1 MNTSALERLRNM
13 PECFTDKTFMRLNRL
28 SPETTRVTLSRMKSS
43 NLIQSAGD
51 RSGVYFNLLRNE
63 NAANEHMINA
73 LLFIYPTAV
82 LVGESV
88 LHNAGWITQI
98 PASITVAVL
107 RRKSLQ
113 KLNGFSIETRDLD
126 WFKSM
131 NDLFL
136 SADSAD
142 FTTYGLKSIPPEYA
156 LLEVFQQGGYGLD
169 LDDVDIPDDKAEL
182 VSLLFSENGLDFGSA
197 HQTPRMGMR

>member
-1 MNTSALERLRNM
+1 MNTSALERLRNT
-13 PECFTDKTFMRLNRL
+13 PECFTDKTFMRLNKL
-28 SPETTRVTLSRMKSS
+28 SPETTRVTLSRMKSG

-51 RSGVYFNLLRNE
+51 RSGVYFNLLKNE

-73 LLFIYPTAV
+73 LLFVYPTAV
-82 LVGESV
+82 LAGESV

-98 PASITVAVL
+98 PSSVTVAVL
-107 RRKSLQ
+107 KRKSLQ

-131 NDLFL
+131 KDLFL
-136 SADSAD
+136 SADSAG

-156 LLEVFQQGGYGLD
+156 LMEVFKQGGYGLD
-169 LDDVDIPDDKAEL
+169 LDDIDIPDDKVEL
-182 VSLLFSENGLDFGSA
+182 VSLLFAENSLDFKMSR
-197 HQTPRMGMR
+197 QTPRVGMR